1 MGERPLGS
9 GVLTPV
15 TQTERIDLLFELLQR
30 YLVVVPHTDVLL
42 DGVVIAGRDMNAAVG
57 PIGKALNYP
66 LCIPRIRLVKI
77 MV

>member
-42 DGVVIAGRDMNAAVG
+42 DGVVISFIFDFFYNESGNSNCKFGCV
-57 PIGKALNYP
+57 
-66 LCIPRIRLVKI
+66 CSV
-77 MV
+77 